1 MLILTS
7 IVKCYQETVLDNMVV
22 VELCS
27 DFVSVRFVVIRLS
40 QQLRLCQDSQST

>member
-22 VELCS
+22 VVLCS
-27 DFVSVRFVVIRLS
+27 DFVSVWFVVIRLS
-40 QQLRLCQDSQST
+40 QQLR

>member
-7 IVKCYQETVLDNMVV
+7 IVKCYQESVLDNMVV

-27 DFVSVRFVVIRLS
+27 DLVPVWFVVIRLS
-40 QQLRLCQDSQST
+40 QQLL